1 MGRDGHRAAQE
12 RDDKLGFCFAFASSL
27 NSRKDF
33 DSSFLH
39 SLHIR
44 GEILQPLILWAS
56 RATWVM
62 GLDVKG
68 NRRLGLFPD
77 SRTPPTVG

>member
-12 RDDKLGFCFAFASSL
+12 RDDKLGFCFALASSL

-44 GEILQPLILWAS
+44 GEILQPLILVRQQS
-56 RATWVM
+56 Y
-62 GLDVKG
+62 
-68 NRRLGLFPD
+68 LGD
-77 SRTPPTVG
+77 GAGCEGE